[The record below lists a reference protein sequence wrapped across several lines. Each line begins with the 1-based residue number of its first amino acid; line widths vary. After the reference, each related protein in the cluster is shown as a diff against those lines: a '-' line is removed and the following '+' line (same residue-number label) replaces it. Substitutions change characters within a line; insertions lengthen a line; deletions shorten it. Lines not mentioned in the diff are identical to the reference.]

1 MFYNFHVADG
11 FRDYLRFMWFDGNNL
26 TKEPTTFR
34 MTTHAF
40 GLTSSPSCANF
51 AMRQLAQDFVLPLIN
66 VLLISCKQDSMW
78 MMG

>member
-1 MFYNFHVADG
+1 
-11 FRDYLRFMWFDGNNL
+11 MWFDGNNL

-51 AMRQLAQDFVLPLIN
+51 AMRQLAQGFCTSSNKRVSDFM
-66 VLLISCKQDSMW
+66 QT
-78 MMG
+78 